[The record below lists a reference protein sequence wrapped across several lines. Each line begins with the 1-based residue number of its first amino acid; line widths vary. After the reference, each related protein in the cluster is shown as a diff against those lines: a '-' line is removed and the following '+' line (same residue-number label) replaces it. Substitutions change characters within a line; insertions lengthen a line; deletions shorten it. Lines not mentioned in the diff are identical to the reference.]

1 MLQNKIYQNYFIE
14 IIKTFLTI
22 VLGLSLIA
30 LTVRAVN
37 FLELIVDNG
46 YPVTTYFQYSILNI
60 FGIAPKFM
68 PLAFFIS
75 VIIFIIKHQGD
86 SEFIIL
92 WTSGVKKL
100 QLVNLILFSSI
111 TVLIIYLVFS
121 AFLTPLALNK
131 SRQLLTADQLN
142 SFLPTIRSQQ
152 FSDSFKGFT
161 FIVDDKVNNE
171 VNNIFIHDT
180 NNNLKNFSSNIG
192 NVSSTTI
199 IANQGIINNRK
210 MLLIN
215 GQIISSKK
223 KEEVEVINFEQL
235 DISLSD
241 LSTATIKMPKLQEI
255 STLKL
260 LSCFVKDSNEKKFC
274 NKDAKKEI
282 IPNLIRRLIL
292 PFYIPV
298 VSLLCSFLL
307 VKNNINLLEK
317 MTIYLFTFL
326 LIVLTELFIR
336 YTGINYQIRSTYII
350 LPFVLIISAYL
361 ILNYKLKKFNKIY
374 E

>member
-46 YPVTTYFQYSILNI
+46 YPVTTYFKYSILNI

-75 VIIFIIKHQGD
+75 VIIFIIKHQRD

-111 TVLIIYLVFS
+111 TVLIIYLIFS

-131 SRQLLTADQLN
+131 SRQLLTEDQLN

-161 FIVDDKVNNE
+161 FIVDDKINNE

-180 NNNLKNFSSNIG
+180 NNNFKNFSSNIE

-223 KEEVEVINFEQL
+223 K
-235 DISLSD
+235 
-241 LSTATIKMPKLQEI
+241 KKL
-255 STLKL
+255 
-260 LSCFVKDSNEKKFC
+260 
-274 NKDAKKEI
+274 
-282 IPNLIRRLIL
+282 RL
-292 PFYIPV
+292 
-298 VSLLCSFLL
+298 
-307 VKNNINLLEK
+307 
-317 MTIYLFTFL
+317 
-326 LIVLTELFIR
+326 
-336 YTGINYQIRSTYII
+336 
-350 LPFVLIISAYL
+350 L
-361 ILNYKLKKFNKIY
+361 ILNNLI
-374 E
+374 

>member
-46 YPVTTYFQYSILNI
+46 YPVTTYFKYSILNI

-75 VIIFIIKHQGD
+75 VIIFIIKHQRD

-111 TVLIIYLVFS
+111 TVLIIYLIFS

-131 SRQLLTADQLN
+131 SRQLLTEDQLN

-161 FIVDDKVNNE
+161 FIVDDKINNE

-180 NNNLKNFSSNIG
+180 NNNLKNFSSNIE

-223 KEEVEVINFEQL
+223 KKEVEVINFEQL
-235 DISLSD
+235 DISLND
-241 LSTATIKMPKLQEI
+241 LSTSTIKMPKLQEI

-260 LSCFVKDSNEKKFC
+260 LSCFVKDSHEKKFC

-326 LIVLTELFIR
+326 LLVLTELFIR
-336 YTGINYQIRSTYII
+336 YTGINYQIRSIYII
-350 LPFVLIISAYL
+350 LPFALIMSVYL

>member
-111 TVLIIYLVFS
+111 TVLIIYLIFS

-180 NNNLKNFSSNIG
+180 NNNLKNFSSNIE

-215 GQIISSKK
+215 KNEQSK
-223 KEEVEVINFEQL
+223 
-235 DISLSD
+235 D
-241 LSTATIKMPKLQEI
+241 T
-255 STLKL
+255 
-260 LSCFVKDSNEKKFC
+260 
-274 NKDAKKEI
+274 
-282 IPNLIRRLIL
+282 
-292 PFYIPV
+292 
-298 VSLLCSFLL
+298 
-307 VKNNINLLEK
+307 
-317 MTIYLFTFL
+317 
-326 LIVLTELFIR
+326 
-336 YTGINYQIRSTYII
+336 TGI
-350 LPFVLIISAYL
+350 
-361 ILNYKLKKFNKIY
+361 
-374 E
+374 